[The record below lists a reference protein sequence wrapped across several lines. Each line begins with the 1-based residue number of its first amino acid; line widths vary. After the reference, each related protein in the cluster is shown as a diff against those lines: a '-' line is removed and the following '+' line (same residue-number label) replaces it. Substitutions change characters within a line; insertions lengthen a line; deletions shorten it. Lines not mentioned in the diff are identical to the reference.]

1 MKYVYENMKLLTNQF
16 VREMLPKF
24 KEFVYFHLE
33 QEGHLRMFFSLSNKR
48 IMDIG
53 FDSSF
58 YSFFAVQSF
67 VFTANGCKANYQ

>member
-33 QEGHLRMFFSLSNKR
+33 LIKK
-48 IMDIG
+48 DI
-53 FDSSF
+53 
-58 YSFFAVQSF
+58 YV
-67 VFTANGCKANYQ
+67 